1 MIIQISKH
9 SNDPAVA
16 SPPTSD
22 ITAFRHEHLEL
33 NWIFKNFISWMSL
46 ISGGFPAF
54 GLCWFSGEAHSGLC
68 GWFFFIA
75 FCICCLC
82 TFWKHWRRLV
92 YLAPLSCGFW
102 GRDGFLSR
110 WRQGLDEVTD
120 PAIALVSVGLGCNAY
135 TLTLP
140 HLCVLMFL
148 LLSPARAH
156 DWRR

>member
-16 SPPTSD
+16 SPPTRD

-33 NWIFKNFISWMSL
+33 NWIFKKIYFLNVINQWRCSCVWIVLVQWRSTQRIMWLVLLHCFLYLLSL
-46 ISGGFPAF
+46 YLLKTLTYI
-54 GLCWFSGEAHSGLC
+54 GL
-68 GWFFFIA
+68 I
-75 FCICCLC
+75 
-82 TFWKHWRRLV
+82 
-92 YLAPLSCGFW
+92 W
-102 GRDGFLSR
+102 GCDGFLSR

-120 PAIALVSVGLGCNAY
+120 PALALVSVGLGCNAC

-156 DWRR
+156 DRRS